1 MFEKSDSATPL
12 SISLNAPQ
20 TDEEEGVLARAQN
33 ITQQSSD
40 SIFVF
45 KVDNRVRTL
54 LENGLKL
61 KQRTFL
67 IIVGDH
73 GREQVCFET
82 HAEPFLLRHERR
94 ATRPASSSTDHSRGE
109 PRRDSPTHSC
119 YSCCRW

>member
-1 MFEKSDSATPL
+1 MKRCYVGWVLRGGFQLACVATVTTRR
-12 SISLNAPQ
+12 N
-20 TDEEEGVLARAQN
+20 EEEGVLAHAQN

-73 GREQVCFET
+73 G
-82 HAEPFLLRHERR
+82 
-94 ATRPASSSTDHSRGE
+94 
-109 PRRDSPTHSC
+109 
-119 YSCCRW
+119 